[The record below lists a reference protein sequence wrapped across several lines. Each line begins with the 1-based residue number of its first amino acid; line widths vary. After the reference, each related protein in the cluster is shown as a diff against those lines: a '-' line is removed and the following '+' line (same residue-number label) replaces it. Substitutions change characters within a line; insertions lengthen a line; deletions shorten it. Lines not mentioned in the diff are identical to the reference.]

1 MKTTITIASATVV
14 LSSMLVA
21 ACGGSSQEQQPPQTQ
36 QQAMYGQP
44 AYGQP
49 AQPGQPAYGQ
59 PAQPGQPAYGQPA
72 APAAQPAAPAPAA
85 PAAPA
90 PAPAATAN
98 PAVDQA
104 IAAGVAMALKP
115 RAAKEAKGMQE
126 DGAPI
131 AGMLSEGGSID
142 RDLNLLP
149 GKCYT
154 VLGTGMPPVSQ
165 VNLKM
170 TLKVALPMLP
180 PGVLAQSSTTG
191 LNASIG
197 AGKNCYKTIGPVA
210 IPVVLSITGTGA
222 GAVGAQVYVK

>member
-59 PAQPGQPAYGQPA
+59 PAAPAYGQPA
-72 APAAQPAAPAPAA
+72 APAYGQPAAPATAA

-90 PAPAATAN
+90 PAPAPASN

-115 RAAKEAKGMQE
+115 RAASEAKGMKE
-126 DGAPI
+126 DGGPI

-142 RDLNLLP
+142 RDLSLLP

-154 VLGTGMPPVSQ
+154 ILGTGMPPVTQ
-165 VNLKM
+165 VDLKL

-191 LNASIG
+191 LNSSIG

-210 IPVVLSITGTGA
+210 IPVVLSISGKGS